1 MKNKRTKRKIKSHK
15 PHKRKATKRTYRK
28 KTTYEIYKQLI
39 LQYKKR

>member
-1 MKNKRTKRKIKSHK
+1 MKNKRTKRKIKR
-15 PHKRKATKRTYRK
+15 KRKATKRTYRK

>member
-1 MKNKRTKRKIKSHK
+1 MKNKRTKRKIKQ
-15 PHKRKATKRTYRK
+15 KRKATKRTYRK

>member
-1 MKNKRTKRKIKSHK
+1 MKNKRTKRKIKS
-15 PHKRKATKRTYRK
+15 KRKATKRTYRK